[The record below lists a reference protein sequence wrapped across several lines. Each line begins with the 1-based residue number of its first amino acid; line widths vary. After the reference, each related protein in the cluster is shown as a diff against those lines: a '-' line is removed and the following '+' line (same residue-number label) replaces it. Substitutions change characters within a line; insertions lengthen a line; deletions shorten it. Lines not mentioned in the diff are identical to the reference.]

1 MWRGI
6 RGSWGRMRKGHSNA
20 SKRCAASSSIRK
32 SPSTTAAS
40 SLTFGGGGRTII
52 LLWLKPILA
61 KQAVDPGELPFVVGD
76 DGIAEGDCLSGNE
89 QIITADRSADLFEPG
104 ADQAISGIGRHLE
117 GENVQGAK
125 YRLELR
131 REPWRCLLRSPVAQ
145 FRGDDDACADLCLA
159 YLADV
164 LGYPAL
170 RMADEIGD
178 DVGIE
183 QVAHQNSTGPGAGSG
198 IGGNSSSSGARVANS
213 ASRDVGGA
221 GSIISLAPSLRM
233 MASSPGSSNSR
244 GIRTAWFRPFLK
256 SLTRRSG
263 ITVASYGLFLS
274 ICHIISCVRGLK
286 TPL

>member
-1 MWRGI
+1 
-6 RGSWGRMRKGHSNA
+6 MRKARSNV
-20 SKRCAASSSIRK
+20 SRRCAANSSIRR

-145 FRGDDDACADLCLA
+145 FRGDDDARADLCLA

-170 RMADEIGD
+170 RVSDEVGD
-178 DVGIE
+178 NVGIE
-183 QVAHQNSTGPGAGSG
+183 QVTHQSSTGSGAKSG
-198 IGGNSSSSGARVANS
+198 IGGKSSSSGTRVSSS
-213 ASRDVGGA
+213 ASKDFGGVG
-221 GSIISLAPSLRM
+221 SMIRLSPSLRM

-244 GIRTAWFRPFLK
+244 GMRTAWFRPFLK
-256 SLTRRSG
+256 SLTCRCG
-263 ITVASYGLFLS
+263 VTAA
-274 ICHIISCVRGLK
+274 
-286 TPL
+286 PLAYV